1 MIIYVNGDSHSA
13 AAEAVNPHCFAEDD
27 PFFWG
32 LGRRPH
38 PENER
43 VSYGCEIANALY
55 AVLWCDAESAS
66 SNQRIMRTTRSWIAK
81 QTPQA
86 LKDTFMIIQWST
98 WEREEW
104 LDEGV
109 YYQVNASGIDHV
121 PEHLQSRYQQ
131 FIADVDWQQ
140 CTNQA
145 HQEIW
150 EFHQELQQHNI
161 RHVMFNGNSDFSKI
175 TTQRDWGNHY
185 LAPYDPMHTY
195 SSVLKSNGFVTVN
208 SNSWHFGADAHCFW
222 AEFMLNYAHT
232 HKLVP

>member
-55 AVLWCDAESAS
+55 AILWCDAEAAS
-66 SNQRIMRTTRSWIAK
+66 SNQRIMRTTRSWINE

-140 CTNQA
+140 CTEQA
-145 HQEIW
+145 HQAIW
-150 EFHQELQQHNI
+150 EFHQELQQLNI

-175 TTQRDWGNHY
+175 TTQQNWGNHY
-185 LAPYDPMHTY
+185 LSPYDPKQTY
-195 SSVLKSNGFVTVN
+195 DSVLKNNGFFTVKPD
-208 SNSWHFGADAHCFW
+208 SWHFGADAHCFW
-222 AEFMLNYAHT
+222 ANHVLQYVRT
-232 HKLVP
+232 HNII